1 MIKEGL
7 KNEELVGKI
16 MVSGSLGLKPKNL
29 AGVNYFEEVDAKDG
43 VTSAKL
49 VKPRYDND
57 ELIKSIDTE
66 IFELIPVRPPE
77 LPDMVLRSIWN
88 EATQSIINLN
98 AEIAVL
104 NGVILDL
111 SAKVK
116 ELEITTQSLRVDV
129 DNQSLLAAAA
139 QNQATQTNSKIQST
153 IVELQNAIQ
162 KATAESIQR
171 VSLFARNQSLKE
183 QNDILR
189 ETLFGKQA
197 KQAEGAKVTDD
208 LAAKV
213 MNKSDEKYNDITFR
227 GRAKDDGNGTF
238 INGPDIQLK
247 NFTKDKITVSFK
259 FEGDTA
265 KAFGNIANVDL
276 AGGEEKIVK
285 VTTVKKEVDGFKP
298 GAGVGLTGDKQYTGN
313 LIIKSPKGS
322 ITFTTA
328 IQKMRGD
335 KFEP

>member
-7 KNEELVGKI
+7 KNEELVSSI
-16 MVSGSLGLKPKNL
+16 LVSGSLVMKPKNS
-29 AGVNYFEEVDAKDG
+29 AGINYFEEVDIKDG

-49 VKPRYDND
+49 VKPRYDD
-57 ELIKSIDTE
+57 SELIKSIDTQ
-66 IFELIPVRPPE
+66 IIELIPIRPPE
-77 LPDMVLRSIWN
+77 LPDMVLRSIYN
-88 EATQSIINLN
+88 EATQSIIDLN

-104 NGVILDL
+104 NGTILDL

-116 ELEITTQSLRVDV
+116 ELEIVTQSLRVDV

-208 LAAKV
+208 AAAKV
-213 MNKSDEKYNDITFR
+213 ITKGDEKYNDITFR

-247 NFTKDKITVSFK
+247 NFTKDKITLSFK
-259 FEGDTA
+259 FEGDSA
-265 KAFGNIANVDL
+265 RAFKAIANVDL
-276 AGGEEKIVK
+276 AAGEEKVIK
-285 VTTVKKEVDGFKP
+285 IETIKGEVDKFKP
-298 GAGVGLTGDKQYTGN
+298 GAGFGFTGDKEYTGN
-313 LIIKSPKGS
+313 LVIKSPKGS
-322 ITFTTA
+322 ITFSTA
-328 IQKMRGD
+328 IQKQRGD
-335 KFEP
+335 KWG

>member
-29 AGVNYFEEVDAKDG
+29 AGVNYFEEVDSKDG

-49 VKPRYDND
+49 VKPRYDTE

-104 NGVILDL
+104 NGTILDL

-213 MNKSDEKYNDITFR
+213 MNKSDEQFNDITFR

-276 AGGEEKIVK
+276 AGGEEKVIK
-285 VTTVKKEVDGFKP
+285 VSTVKKEVDGFRP
-298 GAGVGLTGDKQYTGN
+298 GAGAGLTGDKQYTGN

-335 KFEP
+335 KFTP